1 MATLVYLHGVGGVRP
16 GWAEPLVRD
25 CWVRGFA
32 PRIIAVNY
40 ADLLSV
46 PSVEDV
52 AAYGGGDVSRSR
64 ADDDGSGLGPH
75 WLITDGQRRK
85 YRARQADLV
94 STLGAVGA
102 VVSDGTPWTAAL
114 AQPAQILRM
123 PGGRWWGLDQAYRYL
138 TEEWVRG
145 RIRDRVAAVLWDV
158 METEEEPVVVIGHSL
173 GALVALDVISDP
185 RVGGDPGCV
194 APDLLIT
201 IGAPLGHSDIAQHL
215 SGRSM
220 PVGNLG
226 AWVNVVHRLDPV
238 QGGLGAAARF
248 PEAVD
253 VYLPVMSP
261 LSSFRAAGE
270 NLRNAVTAHLDSTY
284 LSSPVVQAAVAWGLT
299 ESVTRGR
306 VPSER

>member
-1 MATLVYLHGVGGVRP
+1 VATLVYLHGVGGVRP

-46 PSVEDV
+46 PVVDDV
-52 AAYGGGDVSRSR
+52 AESAGADVVRDR
-64 ADDDGSGLGPH
+64 ADGAGLSPNR
-75 WLITDGQRRK
+75 LITDGQRRK

-102 VVSDGTPWTAAL
+102 EVSDGTPWTAAL

-123 PGGRWWGLDQAYRYL
+123 PGGRWWGLDQAHRYL
-138 TEEWVRG
+138 REECVRG
-145 RIRDRVAAVLWDV
+145 RIRDRVASVLWDV
-158 METEEEPVVVIGHSL
+158 SEIEDEPVVVIGHSL

-185 RVGGDPGCV
+185 GVGGDAGCV

-201 IGAPLGHSDIAQHL
+201 IGAPLGHSDIVQHL

-220 PVGNLG
+220 PVGDLG

-253 VYLPVMSP
+253 VYLPVKSP

-270 NLRNAVTAHLDSTY
+270 NLRKALTAHLDSTY
-284 LSSPVVQAAVAWGLT
+284 LTSSVVQAAVAWGLS